1 MITIVSTGFWLLN
14 QPSDMCLGIST
25 SAKYDGRGEFTSI
38 IYVGAGFGLIVT
50 VLCLFVMPMRHNWKN
65 GESSNKRVIIAVTCF
80 GLQLV
85 FLILF
90 ASLYALTQSTVG
102 FASLPRWISSPE
114 RWMSINHCLD
124 SNVCVHFRHKYADD
138 TQDQFFARHL
148 TPIESGCCKPPLDC
162 NFSFSSPTIWIK
174 PSNGTYSNPDCYEW
188 ENDPK
193 KLCYNCQ
200 VCKLGYVQEL
210 KKAWTISGIFVVTA
224 LLFFVSGFMLPRKL
238 VKEHEEL
245 S

>member
-124 SNVCVHFRHKYADD
+124 SNVIAINVLIYA
-138 TQDQFFARHL
+138 
-148 TPIESGCCKPPLDC
+148 GCCKPPLDC